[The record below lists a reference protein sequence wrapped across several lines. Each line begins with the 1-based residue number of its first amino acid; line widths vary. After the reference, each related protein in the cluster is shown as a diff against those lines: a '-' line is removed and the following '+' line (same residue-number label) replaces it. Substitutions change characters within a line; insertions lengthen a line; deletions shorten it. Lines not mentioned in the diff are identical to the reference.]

1 LCVYYHFVDVDIKI
15 LTILLKG
22 MFFILAEICNS
33 LFKTFCICF
42 ISFIAIE
49 MILLADFVIVLLK

>member
-1 LCVYYHFVDVDIKI
+1 
-15 LTILLKG
+15 